1 MLLAFDVGNTNI
13 VSGLFDDNG
22 ELKNSWRLKTDTGKS
37 ADEYGMVFDQLF
49 KYEGFDYE
57 DIDDIIISTVVP
69 SVLYTLQHLS
79 QKYFKKKAMVVEP
92 GIKTGLVIKY
102 DDPKQVGA
110 DRILNAVAAH
120 EKYKGPLIIIDF
132 GTATTFC
139 AISEKAEYLGGTIAP
154 GIKIAS
160 EALFEKTSMLPKVEI
175 DDPKHVICRNTVSSM
190 QSGLVFSHMGM
201 VEYIVKRMKEEMFKY
216 SDDIENLKVIATGGM
231 AAFFQSGTECIDVV
245 DRDLTLEGLHLVYE
259 KNSKKRT

>member
-13 VSGLFDDNG
+13 VLGIFDSKG
-22 ELKNSWRLKTDTGKS
+22 ELRNSWRLKTDTGKS
-37 ADEYGMVFDQLF
+37 ADEYGMIFNQLF
-49 KYEGFDYE
+49 KYEGFNYD

-92 GIKTGLVIKY
+92 GIKTGLIIKY

-110 DRILNAVAAH
+110 DRILNAVAAR
-120 EKYKGPLIIIDF
+120 EKYDGPLIVIDF

-139 AISEKAEYLGGTIAP
+139 AISEKSEYLGGTIAP

-201 VEYIVKRMKEEMFKY
+201 VEYIVSRMREEMKEY
-216 SDDIENLKVIATGGM
+216 SGDIDNLKVIATGGM
-231 AAFFQSGTECIDVV
+231 ASFIQTGTECIDYV
-245 DRDLTLEGLHLVYE
+245 DRNLTLEGLNIVYE
-259 KNSKKRT
+259 KNSNRNK